1 MQLGWDRKTNREKAE
16 QEKVRE
22 VVEKAVEREQERRER
37 EVDEMLRRRGDGE
50 DGVDV
55 QDGGDINKVLSKG
68 FGHVRVQ

>member
-1 MQLGWDRKTNREKAE
+1 MQLGWDRKTNREKDE

-22 VVEKAVEREQERRER
+22 VVEKVVEREQERRER

-50 DGVDV
+50 NDTGVE
-55 QDGGDINKVLSKG
+55 DGGDINKVLSKG